1 MTPRLML
8 LPLAFALVAT
18 VTFASPAGEDDTAAA
33 TEKEMVLDPATGKMV
48 TAPEYG
54 GTITFGSAHEPPNAD
69 PGQGH
74 PGQFIFGFT
83 NEKLGF
89 ADWAID
95 RQRFSFDSQWV
106 PDFAVTGQLAESWE
120 QTDPVTYTVRIRDGV
135 HWHDKAPMNG
145 RELTAKDV
153 EYNWHRYLGLGSG
166 YTEVNPFVAQW
177 SQLDDV
183 GIESVTAND
192 DRTVVFKLKSP
203 NLAAERT
210 IIYQYSSYIM
220 PPEVIEEHG
229 DLLDWRN
236 LVGTGPYELVDWVE
250 GSSLSYTKNPN
261 YWAFDEKYPDN
272 RLPYIDEIVWLVM
285 PDESTRLAAFRSGQ
299 IDYLGSVTLSHI
311 ASLDVV
317 EDLRRT
323 NPDIQVSQYYESGIG
338 LAMNLAVEPTNDIR
352 VRHAIQMA
360 LDVEAIND
368 SYWQGT
374 GRTTP
379 EAYTA
384 IDIVGYSPPF
394 DEWPEE
400 IKKFYRYNP
409 AEAEKL
415 LDDAG
420 YPRGADGIRFK
431 TNIEFRDLYDI
442 NKFEILAEQLLDI
455 GVDVDLQIMTTADW
469 ADGIQNHDYQS
480 MTAAPQGNPWGILTP
495 LAHSVSTSGWNPAG
509 VSNAEYDALIQVAQN
524 ASTVE
529 EQQKASQE
537 ALLLMLRDHYY
548 VWAGKGPNFNVNQP
562 WVKGFNGEFTLGH
575 TMRAGVVARLW
586 LDLDL
591 KKSMGF

>member
-1 MTPRLML
+1 ML

-18 VTFASPAGEDDTAAA
+18 VTFASGEGEEAAA
-33 TEKEMVLDPATGKMV
+33 AEKEMVRDPATGKTV

-54 GTITFGSAHEPPNAD
+54 GTITFGTTSEPPNSD
-69 PGQGH
+69 PWQGH
-74 PGQFIFGFT
+74 PGFHSWMFT
-83 NEKLGF
+83 NEKLAFG
-89 ADWAID
+89 DWALD
-95 RQRFSFDSQWV
+95 RRRNSLQSV
-106 PDFAVTGQLAESWE
+106 YMPDFAITGQLAESWE
-120 QTDPVTYTVRIRDGV
+120 QTDPVTLTVRIRSGV
-135 HWHDKAPMNG
+135 FWHDKAPMNG

-166 YTEVNPFVAQW
+166 YTEVSPFVAQW
-177 SQLDDV
+177 SQLDEV
-183 GIESVTAND
+183 GIESVTATD
-192 DRTVVFKLKSP
+192 DHTVVFRLKEP

-210 IIYQYSSYIM
+210 IIYEYSTHVM
-220 PPEVIEEHG
+220 PPEVIKEHG

-250 GSSLSYTKNPN
+250 GSSLTFTKYPN

-272 RLPYIDEIVWLVM
+272 RLPYIDEVAWLIM
-285 PDESTRLAAFRSGQ
+285 PEESTRVAAFRSGQ
-299 IDYLGSVTLSHI
+299 IDYLGILSASSI
-311 ASLDVV
+311 TSLDVV

-323 NPDIQVSQYYESGIG
+323 NPDSQVSQYYDTGIG

-368 SYWQGT
+368 SYWLGR
-374 GRTTP
+374 GRTIA
-379 EAYTA
+379 EAYTGS
-384 IDIVGYSPPF
+384 DIVGYSPPF

-415 LDDAG
+415 LDAAG

-431 TNIEFRDLYDI
+431 TNIEFRDLFDI
-442 NKFEILAEQLLDI
+442 NKFEIMAEQLLEVGI
-455 GVDVDLQIMTTADW
+455 DVDLQVMPTADW
-469 ADGIQNHDYQS
+469 VDGIRNHDYES
-480 MTAAPQGNPWGILTP
+480 MTAAATVNNWGTVGP
-495 LAHSVSTSGWNPAG
+495 LAHNLSTSGWNPAG
-509 VSNAEYDALIQVAQN
+509 VSNPEYDALVEAALN

-529 EQQKASQE
+529 EQQRASQE
-537 ALLLMLRDHYY
+537 ALLLMLRNHYY
-548 VWAGKGPNFNVNQP
+548 VWAGVGPSLNVTQP
-562 WVKGFNGEFTLGH
+562 WVKGYNGEYTIGH
-575 TMRAGVVARLW
+575 THRGPVVARLW

>member
-1 MTPRLML
+1 MTHRLML

-18 VTFASPAGEDDTAAA
+18 VTFASGEGEEAAA
-33 TEKEMVLDPATGKMV
+33 AEKEMVLDPSTGKMV

-54 GTITFGSAHEPPNAD
+54 GTLTFGTAWEPPNSD
-69 PGQGH
+69 PWQGA
-74 PGQFIFGFT
+74 PGEVAWMFT
-83 NEKLGF
+83 NEKLATG
-89 ADWAID
+89 DWAMD
-95 RQRFSFDSQWV
+95 RQRFNFPIRLM
-106 PDFAVTGQLAESWE
+106 PDFAIRGQLAESWE
-120 QTDPVTYTVRIRDGV
+120 QTDPVTLTVRIRSGV

-166 YTEVNPFVAQW
+166 YTEVSPFVAQW
-177 SQLDDV
+177 SHLDDV
-183 GIESVTAND
+183 SIESVTATD
-192 DRTVVFKLKSP
+192 DHTVVFRLKEP
-203 NLAAERT
+203 NLGAKRT
-210 IIYQYSSYIM
+210 ILYHYTSNIM

-250 GSSLSYTKNPN
+250 GSSLTFTKNPN

-272 RLPYIDEIVWLVM
+272 RLPYIDEIAYLIM
-285 PDESTRLAAFRSGQ
+285 PEESTRVAALRSGQ
-299 IDYLGSVTLSHI
+299 IDYLGTFTSSNI
-311 ASLDVV
+311 NSLDVV
-317 EDLRRT
+317 ADLRRT
-323 NPDIQVSQYYESGIG
+323 NPDIEVWPFYGSGIG

-368 SYWQGT
+368 GYWQGT

-394 DEWPEE
+394 AEWPEE
-400 IKKFYRYNP
+400 IKKFYRHNP

-415 LDDAG
+415 LDEAG
-420 YPRGADGIRFK
+420 YPRGAGGIRLK
-431 TNIEFRDLYDI
+431 TNIEVRDIYDV
-442 NKFEILAEQLLDI
+442 NVFEILAEQLLEVGI
-455 GVDVDLQIMTTADW
+455 DVDLQVMPSADW
-469 ADGIQNHDYQS
+469 VHGIQNHDYES
-480 MTAAPQGNPWGILTP
+480 MTAAPQGNSWGIMTP

-509 VSNAEYDALIQVAQN
+509 VSNPEYDALVEAALN

-529 EQQKASQE
+529 EQQLASQR
-537 ALLLMLRDHYY
+537 ALLLMLRNHYY
-548 VWAGKGPNFNVNQP
+548 VWAGKGAMFIVNQP
-562 WVKGFNGEFTLGH
+562 WLKGYNGEVVLGE
-575 TMRAGVVARLW
+575 AYGPVVARLW

>member
-1 MTPRLML
+1 MVSRLSL
-8 LPLAFALVAT
+8 IALAFALVAT
-18 VTFASPAGEDDTAAA
+18 AAFASGEGEEAAA
-33 TEKEMVLDPATGKMV
+33 AEKEMVRDPATGEMV
-48 TAPEYG
+48 TTPEYG
-54 GTITFGSAHEPPNAD
+54 GTITFGTSSEPPNSD
-69 PGQGH
+69 PWQGH
-74 PGQFIFGFT
+74 PGMTAWWFT
-83 NEKLGF
+83 NEKLAF

-95 RQRFSFDSQWV
+95 RQRFSFNSSWI
-106 PDFAVTGQLAESWE
+106 PDFAITGQLAESWE
-120 QTDPVTYTVRIRDGV
+120 QTDPVTYTVRIRKGV

-153 EYNWHRYLGLGSG
+153 QYTWHRLLGLGSG
-166 YTEVNPFVAQW
+166 YTEVSPFVAQW
-177 SQLDDV
+177 SSLDDV
-183 GIESVTAND
+183 GIESVTATD
-192 DRTVVFKLKSP
+192 DHTVVFKLKAP

-210 IIYQYSSYIM
+210 IVYDYTSHIM

-250 GSSLSYTKNPN
+250 GSSLTYTKYPN
-261 YWAFDEKYPDN
+261 YWAFDEKYPEN
-272 RLPYIDEIVWLVM
+272 RLPYIDEIVWLIM
-285 PDESTRLAAFRSGQ
+285 PDESTRVAAFRSGQ
-299 IDYLGSVTLSHI
+299 VDYLGSLSFSPI
-311 ASLDVV
+311 AILDVV

-323 NPDIQVSQYYESGIG
+323 NPDIQVAQYYEAGVG

-374 GRTTP
+374 GRATP

-384 IDIVGYSPPF
+384 VDLVGYSPPF

-400 IKKFYRYNP
+400 VKRFYRHNP

-431 TNIEFRDLYDI
+431 TNIEVRDIFDV
-442 NKFEILAEQLLDI
+442 NKFEILAEQLFEVGI
-455 GVDVDLQIMTTADW
+455 DVDLQVMSTADW
-469 ADGIQNHDYQS
+469 VDGIQNHDYES
-480 MTAAPQGNPWGILTP
+480 MTTADQGYAWNILGP
-495 LAHSVSTSGWNPAG
+495 LGQSLSTAGWNPAG
-509 VSNAEYDALIQVAQN
+509 VSNPEYDALVEAAQN

-529 EQQKASQE
+529 EQQRASQE
-537 ALLLMLRDHYY
+537 ALLLLLRNHYY
-548 VWAGKGPNFNVNQP
+548 MWAGKEPKFSVSQP
-562 WVKGFNGEFTLGH
+562 WVKGYSGEWGLGI
-575 TMRAGVVARLW
+575 RARALVVARLW
-586 LDLDL
+586 LDPDL

>member
-54 GTITFGSAHEPPNAD
+54 GTITFGSDAEPANSD
-69 PGQGH
+69 PWQGH
-74 PGQFIFGFT
+74 VGQIAWMFT
-83 NEKLGF
+83 NEKLGIG
-89 ADWAID
+89 DWAID
-95 RQRFSFDSQWV
+95 RQRFGFQSGYL
-106 PDFAVTGQLAESWE
+106 PLFAIAGELAESWE
-120 QTDPVTYTVRIRDGV
+120 WTDPVTLAVRIRSGV

-166 YTEVNPFVAQW
+166 YTEGSPIVAQQ
-177 SQLDDV
+177 SQLDDI
-183 GIESVTAND
+183 GIESVTATD
-192 DRTVVFKLKSP
+192 DHTVVFRLKEP
-203 NLAAERT
+203 NFAAERT
-210 IIYQYSSYIM
+210 ILYHYTSNIM

-229 DLLDWRN
+229 DLVDWRN

-285 PDESTRLAAFRSGQ
+285 PEESTRLAAFRSGQ
-299 IDYLGSVTLSHI
+299 IDYLGGLTYSHI
-311 ASLDVV
+311 YSIDVV
-317 EDLRRT
+317 EDLTRT
-323 NPDIQVSQYYESGIG
+323 NPETQVTEYYESGMG
-338 LAMNLAVEPTNDIR
+338 LAMNLAVEPTNDLR

-368 SYWQGT
+368 SYWK
-374 GRTTP
+374 GRGRATP
-379 EAYTA
+379 EAHTA

-431 TNIEFRDLYDI
+431 TNIEARDVYDVNI
-442 NKFEILAEQLLDI
+442 FEIMAEQLLEVGI
-455 GVDVDLQIMTTADW
+455 DVEVQVTSTADW
-469 ADGIQNHDYQS
+469 AAGINNHDYQS
-480 MTAAPQGNPWGILTP
+480 MTSYPVGNTWGELSP
-495 LAHSVSTSGWNPAG
+495 LAQSISTAGWNPAG
-509 VSNAEYDALIQVAQN
+509 VSNPEFDALFQAAQS
-524 ASTVE
+524 ASTLE
-529 EQQKASQE
+529 EQQRASQE
-537 ALLLMLRDHYY
+537 ALLLMLRNHYY
-548 VWAGKGPNFNVNQP
+548 VWGGKAPNLNVNQP
-562 WVKGFNGEFTLGH
+562 WVKGYDGEFINWS
-575 TMRAGVVARLW
+575 RAPVLARLW

>member
-18 VTFASPAGEDDTAAA
+18 VTFASGEGEEAAA
-33 TEKEMVLDPATGKMV
+33 AEKEMVRDPATGKMV

-54 GTITFGSAHEPPNAD
+54 GTITFGTASEPPNSD

-74 PGQFIFGFT
+74 PGQAAWWFT
-83 NEKLGF
+83 NEQLAV

-95 RQRFSFDSQWV
+95 RQRFSFNSSYI
-106 PDFAVTGQLAESWE
+106 PDFAITGQLAESWE
-120 QTDPVTYTVRIRDGV
+120 QTDPVTYTVRIRKGV

-177 SQLDDV
+177 SSLDDV
-183 GIESVTAND
+183 GIESVTATD
-192 DRTVVFKLKSP
+192 DHTVVFKLKAP

-210 IIYQYSSYIM
+210 IVYEYTSHIM

-236 LVGTGPYELVDWVE
+236 LVGTGPYELVDWVA
-250 GSSLSYTKNPN
+250 GSSLTFTKNPN
-261 YWAFDEKYPDN
+261 YWAFDEKYPEN

-285 PDESTRLAAFRSGQ
+285 PDESTRVAAFRSGQ
-299 IDYLGSVTLSHI
+299 VDYLGSLSFSQI

-317 EDLRRT
+317 EDLKRT
-323 NPDIQVSQYYESGIG
+323 NPNIQVSQYFESGIG

-352 VRHAIQMA
+352 VRQAIQMA

-368 SYWQGT
+368 SYWQGR
-374 GRTTP
+374 GRTIP

-384 IDIVGYSPPF
+384 IDLVGYSPPF

-400 IKKFYRYNP
+400 IKKYYRYDP

-431 TNIEFRDLYDI
+431 TNIEVRDLYDI
-442 NKFEILAEQLLDI
+442 NKFEILAEQLLEVGI
-455 GVDVDLQIMTTADW
+455 DVDLQVMPTADW
-469 ADGIQNHDYQS
+469 VDGIRNHDYQS
-480 MTAAPQGNPWGILTP
+480 ITTAAFSSAWNILGP
-495 LAHSVSTSGWNPAG
+495 LQHNVTGGWNPAG
-509 VSNAEYDALIQVAQN
+509 VSNPEYEALVEATQS

-529 EQQKASQE
+529 EQQRASQE
-537 ALLLMLRDHYY
+537 ALLLILRNHYY
-548 VWAGKGPNFNVNQP
+548 VWAGKGPNLTVNQP
-562 WVKGFNGEFTLGH
+562 WVKGYSGEWRLGNN
-575 TMRAGVVARLW
+575 AGGPVVARIW
-586 LDLDL
+586 LDPDL

>member
-18 VTFASPAGEDDTAAA
+18 VTFASGEGEEAAA
-33 TEKEMVLDPATGKMV
+33 AEKEMVLDPSTGEMV

-54 GTITFGSAHEPPNAD
+54 GTITFGTRSEPPNSD

-74 PGQFIFGFT
+74 PGAASWWFS
-83 NEKLGF
+83 NEKLAF

-95 RQRFSFDSQWV
+95 RKKFGFDSMWI
-106 PDFAVTGQLAESWE
+106 PDFAITGQLAESWE

-135 HWHDKAPMNG
+135 YWHDKAPMNG
-145 RELTAKDV
+145 RQLTAKDV

-177 SQLDDV
+177 SQLDDI
-183 GIESVTAND
+183 GIESVTATD
-192 DRTVVFKLKSP
+192 DRTVVFRLKQP

-210 IIYQYSSYIM
+210 IVYQYTSHIM

-236 LVGTGPYELVDWVE
+236 LVGTGPYELVDWVQ
-250 GSSLSYTKNPN
+250 GSSLTFTKNPN

-272 RLPYIDEIVWLVM
+272 RLPYIDEIAWLVM
-285 PDESTRLAAFRSGQ
+285 PEESTRVAAFRSGQ
-299 IDYLGSVTLSHI
+299 IDYLGSLTFSQI
-311 ASLDVV
+311 ASLDVLN
-317 EDLRRT
+317 DLMRT
-323 NPDIQVSQYYESGIG
+323 NPDTQVGQYYESGIG
-338 LAMNLAVEPTNDIR
+338 LAMNLAMEPTNDIR
-352 VRHAIQMA
+352 VRQAIQMA
-360 LDVEAIND
+360 IDVETIND
-368 SYWQGT
+368 GYWQGT

-400 IKKFYRYNP
+400 VQRFYRHDP
-409 AEAEKL
+409 AEAERL

-431 TNIEFRDLYDI
+431 TNVEVRDLYDVS
-442 NKFEILAEQLLDI
+442 KFEILAEQLLEI
-455 GVDVDLQIMTTADW
+455 GVDIDLQVMPTADW
-469 ADGIQNHDYQS
+469 ADGIRNHDYQT
-480 MTAAPQGNPWGILTP
+480 MTAAPLGNPWGILTP
-495 LAHSVSTSGWNPAG
+495 LAHNVSTSGWNPAG
-509 VSNAEYDALIQVAQN
+509 VSNAEYDALMAATQN
-524 ASTVE
+524 AATVE
-529 EQQKASQE
+529 EQQRASQE
-537 ALLLMLRDHYY
+537 ALMVILRNHYY
-548 VWAGKGPNFNVNQP
+548 VWAGKAANFNVSQP
-562 WVKGFNGEFTLGH
+562 WVKGYNGEYTLAH
-575 TMRAGVVARLW
+575 THRGTVVARLW